1 MVVRDAGGVD
11 GAWQVGVPHHLGLD
25 LVGHHDRPCGHLP
38 DHWDHHWLDLH
49 DRQVVDVPVQ
59 VVHWAHL
66 VVVHVVPDVLGVP
79 GHLLWLGW
87 VAGGDAVFHGG
98 LGLTLDPLL
107 GTPEVVQFLPDVL
120 LPLLVVKLVDET
132 VAVLRPLKL
141 VEPVP
146 LLVNLV
152 SLLVIDLVPLLIDLV
167 DLVLPLV
174 VVLVG
179 KQLLDQHFTLLL
191 RGLVVQLL
199 DVPLLLVELLVT
211 PVVLEVNLIHQSLIQ
226 VVVDV
231 DLVEVAYHAVIQ
243 LLFQPLGLLLLL
255 DLLVVLERLSLPVP
269 VDLNLILVVGTISVR
284 HLRLVDLGVSCLTN
298 LVWVCFPLVD
308 HLDGCR
314 QRIRVESVAEGQ
326 GLAQIGSGREEYI
339 GVPHSSLSDSV
350 AEVNVVDVDVRDHLS
365 DVGLTEV
372 VDVLLSNQELRLS

>member
-11 GAWQVGVPHHLGLD
+11 GAWHVGVPHHLRLD
-25 LVGHHDRPCGHLP
+25 LMGHHDRPSGHGW
-38 DHWDHHWLDLH
+38 DHVHHWLDLH

-59 VVHWAHL
+59 VAHWAHL
-66 VVVHVVPDVLGVP
+66 GVVHVVPDVLVVP

-152 SLLVIDLVPLLIDLV
+152 SLLVVDLVPLLIDLV

-231 DLVEVAYHAVIQ
+231 DLVEIAYHAVIQ

-284 HLRLVDLGVSCLTN
+284 HLRLVDLGVSRLTN

-314 QRIRVESVAEGQ
+314 QRIRIESVAEGQ